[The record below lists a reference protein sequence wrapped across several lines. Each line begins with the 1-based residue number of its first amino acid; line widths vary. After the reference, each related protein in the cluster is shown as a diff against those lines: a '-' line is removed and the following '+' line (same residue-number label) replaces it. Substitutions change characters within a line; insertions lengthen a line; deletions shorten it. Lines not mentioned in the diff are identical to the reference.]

1 MAVIIDTGR
10 LTELLAA
17 ILGRAGAEPE
27 RARICAEH
35 LVAANL
41 KGHDSHGVGM
51 APSYVRWIQAGKLKP
66 NARPQVVH
74 DRGAVMVVD
83 GGFGLGAPVAR
94 EATELAIA
102 RARELGVACVALR
115 NSCHIGR
122 IGTYGEQCA
131 DAGLISMHYVN
142 VVGAGPAVA
151 PFGGREPRMLT
162 NPYCCAIP
170 RRSGEHV
177 VLDFATSAIAIG
189 KLRVAYMKGEPVQP
203 GALVEASGRPTDDPR
218 TFFEGQARSLLLPFG
233 LHKGGGMQ
241 ILCELL
247 GGALAGHWTMQ
258 PGSDRAFGAAVNNML
273 SIVIDPDAFGG
284 REAFEAEAEAMLD
297 YIRSTA
303 PAEGVDRVRLPGDP
317 ERESR
322 ERRLAEGIPI
332 DDNTWAQI
340 REAATSVGL
349 GEDAFPAG

>member
-1 MAVIIDTGR
+1 MIIDAAR
-10 LTELLAA
+10 LTALLAA
-17 ILGRAGAEPE
+17 ILEHAGAEPD
-27 RARICAEH
+27 RARVCADH

-51 APSYVRWIQAGKLKP
+51 APSYVRWIKAGKLQP
-66 NARPQVVH
+66 NARAKVIS

-83 GGFGLGAPVAR
+83 GQFGLGQPVAR
-94 EATELAIA
+94 ETIELAIV
-102 RARELGVACVALR
+102 RAKQLGVACVALR
-115 NSCHIGR
+115 NACHIGR

-142 VVGAGPAVA
+142 VVGTGPAVA
-151 PFGGREPRMLT
+151 PFGGREARMLT

-170 RRSGEHV
+170 RRGGEHL

-189 KLRVAYMKGEPVQP
+189 KLRVAYMRGVDVQP
-203 GALVEASGRPTDDPR
+203 NALVTPSGEGTTDPR
-218 TFFEGQARSLLLPFG
+218 SFFEGQARSLLLPFG

-247 GGALAGHWTMQ
+247 GGALAGQWTMQ
-258 PGSDRAFGAAVNNML
+258 PGSDRQFGAAVNNML
-273 SIVIDPDAFGG
+273 AIVIDPDAFGG

-303 PAEGVDRVRLPGDP
+303 PAAGVDRVRLPGDP
-317 ERESR
+317 ERESMA
-322 ERRLAEGIPI
+322 RRLAGGIEI
-332 DDNTWAQI
+332 DDNTWGQI
-340 REAATSVGL
+340 REVALSVGL
-349 GEDAFPAG
+349 GEAALS

>member
-1 MAVIIDTGR
+1 MIIDAEP
-10 LTELLAA
+10 LTALIRA
-17 ILGRAGAEPE
+17 ILEHAGTEPE
-27 RARICAEH
+27 RARVCAEH

-51 APSYVRWIQAGKLKP
+51 APAYVRWIAAGTLKP
-66 NARPQVVH
+66 NARAQVAH

-83 GGFGLGAPVAR
+83 GGFGLGQAVAR
-94 EATELAIA
+94 EAIELGVA
-102 RARELGVACVALR
+102 RARELGVAVVALR
-115 NSCHIGR
+115 NACHIGR

-151 PFGGREPRMLT
+151 PFGGREARMLT

-170 RRSGEHV
+170 QRSGEHV

-189 KLRVAYMKGEPVQP
+189 KLRVAYMKGVAVQP
-203 GALVEASGRPTDDPR
+203 DALVTPAGEGTTDPR
-218 TFFEGQARSLLLPFG
+218 SFFEGQARSLLLPFG

-258 PGSDRAFGAAVNNML
+258 PGSERQFGAAVNNML
-273 SIVIDPDAFGG
+273 AIVIDPDAFGG

-297 YIRSTA
+297 YIRATA
-303 PAEGVDRVRLPGDP
+303 PAAGVDRVRLPGEP
-317 ERESR
+317 ERESMA
-322 ERRLAEGIPI
+322 RLKADGIEI
-332 DDNTWAQI
+332 DDNTWAQL
-340 REAATSVGL
+340 REAALSVGVPEAAL
-349 GEDAFPAG
+349 